1 MRLWNTETGHLIGE
15 PVKAQHRRFFNGAAF
30 RFDGA
35 RFVTYEQ
42 EGDTPGDYT
51 QVDGRLQVWDANTG
65 QPIGQPLTGHQGGVR
80 HAAFSPQG
88 ATLVSAGADG
98 TLRLWD
104 AERQLSLPAPAMLHE
119 QVAVVAFS
127 PDGRQIVSGADNG
140 SVKVWDVTAGAKAN
154 VSGTGKARPRLDLK
168 FSETQIWAVVFSP
181 DGARVLASG
190 SDGVRLWNVRSG
202 HVIGSLPHSARQ
214 GPVVDLAFN
223 PQGMM
228 LGYTKSGFVIQWP
241 QPAVWAEL
249 LCARLTRNMG
259 RQAWK
264 ELVSPEIDYQVQ
276 CPSLPATP

>member
-1 MRLWNTETGHLIGE
+1 
-15 PVKAQHRRFFNGAAF
+15 
-30 RFDGA
+30 
-35 RFVTYEQ
+35 
-42 EGDTPGDYT
+42 
-51 QVDGRLQVWDANTG
+51 
-65 QPIGQPLTGHQGGVR
+65 
-80 HAAFSPQG
+80 
-88 ATLVSAGADG
+88 VSA
-98 TLRLWD
+98 
-104 AERQLSLPAPAMLHE
+104 
-119 QVAVVAFS
+119 
-127 PDGRQIVSGADNG
+127 
-140 SVKVWDVTAGAKAN
+140 
-154 VSGTGKARPRLDLK
+154 TGKARPRLDLK